1 MPNYKIKTWDDLK
14 DDKEQKD
21 IYRDNARFVAR
32 VNLENNNLLTYKNLC
47 NQLNTI

>member
-1 MPNYKIKTWDDLK
+1 MSDYKIKTWDDLK

-32 VNLENNNLLTYKNLC
+32 VNLKK
-47 NQLNTI
+47 IMKDWRWD